1 MTSFLLQLLILTF
14 LFVSGTLCV
23 EQQLVSV
30 PKNQVDLISDV
41 PDIPEPLKVCCISK
55 SNDIDIGNHTLKK
68 GQELNWTFGASASGS
83 ALYSCHFYWQS
94 KDKSFNVYDGS
105 VRQYCGLSTDNAC
118 ICYWCAEPD
127 GFYISG
133 DKSEW
138 RKLHSWSDS

>member
-30 PKNQVDLISDV
+30 PKNQLDLISDM
-41 PDIPEPLKVCCISK
+41 PDIPEP
-55 SNDIDIGNHTLKK
+55 
-68 GQELNWTFGASASGS
+68 ASGS

-94 KDKSFNVYDGS
+94 KDKSSNVYDGS

-118 ICYWCAEPD
+118 ISYWFAKPD

-138 RKLHSWSDS
+138 KKLHSWSDS